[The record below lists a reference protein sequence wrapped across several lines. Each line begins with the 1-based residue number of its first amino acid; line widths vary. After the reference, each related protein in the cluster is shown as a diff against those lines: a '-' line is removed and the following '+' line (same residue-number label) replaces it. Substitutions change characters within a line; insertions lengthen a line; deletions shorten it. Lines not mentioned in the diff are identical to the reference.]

1 MSIVVDIPGLLM
13 RLKAV
18 LPVRWFADDTPI
30 LDAVLT
36 GVASAWVEAFALLN
50 IVNQQSRIET
60 ASGIF
65 LDIAAQDY
73 FGSTLTRRAAE
84 ADVAYSA
91 RIQQHLVRTRA
102 TRVGVIQ
109 ALQDLTGRTPVVFEP
124 RNPVDT
130 GVYNVN
136 MGYGVSG
143 GYGSMAMPYQF
154 LVQARR
160 PDGLP
165 VSNGSGYAVGPGGYN
180 TAPAFYAD
188 VVEFQGN
195 ISDAEIY
202 ASIAAVVP
210 TTAIAWTNISN

>member
-1 MSIVVDIPGLLM
+1 MSIIADMPGLLA
-13 RLKAV
+13 RVKAV
-18 LPVRWFADDTPI
+18 LPASWFADDTPI

-36 GVASAWVEAFALLN
+36 GAASAWVEMFSLLN
-50 IVNQQSRIET
+50 TVNQQSRIGT

-73 FGSTLTRRAAE
+73 FGSALTRRTAE
-84 ADVAYSA
+84 ADSAYKV
-91 RIQQHLVRTRA
+91 RIQQNLVRPRA
-102 TRVGVIQ
+102 TRAAVAQ
-109 ALQDLTGRTPVVFEP
+109 ALQDLTGRTPLIFEP

-154 LVQARR
+154 LVKARR
-160 PDGLP
+160 PDSLP
-165 VSNGSGYAVGPGGYN
+165 VSNASGYAAGPGGYN

-188 VVEFQGN
+188 VAEFQGN

-210 TTAIAWTNISN
+210 TTAIAWTNLSN